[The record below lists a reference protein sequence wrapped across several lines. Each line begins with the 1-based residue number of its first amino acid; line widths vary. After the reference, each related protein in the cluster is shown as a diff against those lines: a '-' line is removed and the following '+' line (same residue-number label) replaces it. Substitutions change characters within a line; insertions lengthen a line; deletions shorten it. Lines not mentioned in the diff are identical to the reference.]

1 MPAYFFD
8 SSALVK
14 RYVAESG
21 SVWVGQI
28 TAPPTGNRIY
38 VASITAVEVV
48 AAITRK
54 KKGNHVS
61 AADAAN
67 AIARFRHDLATDLR
81 VFDLTPVVLDSAMAL
96 AEKHA
101 LRGYDAVQLAVAQ
114 AIHNERIRLNL
125 SSLTLVASDN
135 DLNKAAGGEGLA
147 TDDPNLH

>member
-1 MPAYFFD
+1 
-8 SSALVK
+8 
-14 RYVAESG
+14 
-21 SVWVGQI
+21 
-28 TAPPTGNRIY
+28 
-38 VASITAVEVV
+38 
-48 AAITRK
+48 
-54 KKGNHVS
+54 
-61 AADAAN
+61 
-67 AIARFRHDLATDLR
+67 LATDLR

-135 DLNKAAGGEGLA
+135 DLNKAAGGEGLV

>member
-14 RYVAESG
+14 RYVAETG
-21 SVWVGQI
+21 SAWVKQV
-28 TAPPTGNRIY
+28 TAPQTGDRIY

-61 AADAAN
+61 AADAAS
-67 AIARFRHDLATDLR
+67 AIARFRHDLANDLR

-101 LRGYDAVQLAVAQ
+101 LRGYDAVQLAVAL
-114 AIHNERIRLNL
+114 AIHGERIKLNL
-125 SSLTLVASDN
+125 SLLTLIASDSA
-135 DLNKAAGGEGLA
+135 LNTAASSEGLPA
-147 TDDPNLH
+147 DDPNLH